1 MNELKAR
8 TSSEIRAKG
17 SLLGYWWYEK
27 YEADKVIAE
36 KDEKIAELEMKVARA
51 QLVLRLN
58 EPEALFSDLEIM
70 GRLRHKIDVVERRER
85 HHKYKRCL
93 AEAYVEWLKQ
103 MALCN
108 YPESILFRRAARREH
123 IWKKLAEI
131 FKEK

>member
-1 MNELKAR
+1 MSELK
-8 TSSEIRAKG
+8 EIGIRWEENG
-17 SLLGYWWYEK
+17 ELHFSHVYPK
-27 YEADKVIAE
+27 YQVDKVIAE
-36 KDEKIAELEMKVARA
+36 KDAEIAELEMKVARA

-58 EPEALFSDLEIM
+58 KPESLYSDLEIM